1 MNTIVCNLI
10 LSVIFRL
17 QEKSGKNNDELII
30 SIYNTVSIVVKIGH
44 DFLITN
50 TFIHMSILFAMEV
63 ICNFVTLKLYHV
75 IPMPFYLYFPSV
87 SILVPIC
94 VQIMLPVMT
103 RIFMEGSKLVRKWE
117 QNIHKGSSSRSEMKY
132 LKRKLKSVRVI
143 QMTGGILRFN
153 LYEMNNS
160 TKASFLYVTIE
171 YTINALLSIPS
182 K

>member
-1 MNTIVCNLI
+1 
-10 LSVIFRL
+10 
-17 QEKSGKNNDELII
+17 
-30 SIYNTVSIVVKIGH
+30 
-44 DFLITN
+44 
-50 TFIHMSILFAMEV
+50 
-63 ICNFVTLKLYHV
+63 
-75 IPMPFYLYFPSV
+75 
-87 SILVPIC
+87 
-94 VQIMLPVMT
+94 
-103 RIFMEGSKLVRKWE
+103 MEGSKLVRKWE